1 MSIGKKLNTVL
12 GLLITVIALST
23 IISFLSYNTIQNRTN
38 EAMDKRM
45 TMVAM
50 IDDMRFNLSMQGL
63 YARAIIIDPT
73 PTNEENLRTYAKKLD
88 DNIAYLQAHA
98 DTDEMN
104 KLMQQV
110 STFNDEFNGQAE
122 QVIANYKTNTNEAKD
137 IVNNKLQSA
146 NVGILTTALKM
157 SEIEKQRLEDIKAET
172 AKAILNAKIASLIV
186 LIISLIISVA
196 VVVYIRKRI
205 TQPLVQVSDEAAKIS
220 EGDLT
225 GQDVEVRTKDEIGK
239 LTSSFNTMR
248 SNLRS
253 LVHNVQENTEQLS
266 AASEELFAS
275 TQEITATTND
285 VTHRVLDTSEAAQ
298 NSSQIAGDSATAM
311 EETAIGVQRIAEAT
325 QTLHSKALTA
335 SEVAANGRKI
345 ITEAK
350 DQMTTIDGST
360 VTVNALVTKLA
371 KQTEEINSISQ
382 VITAITDQTNLL
394 ALNAAIEAARAGEHG
409 KGFAVVADEVRKLA
423 EESKNSATSI
433 VALTQ
438 EIKRDTA
445 EVEEAVRHSLASV
458 KEGVAIIEKAG
469 ESFNQIEFDVEDM
482 KNSIQ
487 DVSATSE
494 QLSASAEEV
503 TASVNEIAIGANKA
517 SESIEMIAAAMEE
530 QSASMEQVN
539 DVAAAVTENSQQLQT
554 QIQQFRV

>member
-1 MSIGKKLNTVL
+1 MSIGKKLNTIL
-12 GLLITVIALST
+12 FILIAIIALST
-23 IISFLSYNTIQNRTN
+23 VISFNSYNNIQESTK
-38 EAMDKRM
+38 EAMDNRM
-45 TMVAM
+45 TQVAM
-50 IDDMRFNLSMQGL
+50 IDDIRYNIAMQGL
-63 YARAIIIDPT
+63 YARAIIIDPSQK
-73 PTNEENLRTYAKKLD
+73 NEENLRTYAKKLD
-88 DNIAYLQAHA
+88 DNIAYLQEHA
-98 DTDEMN
+98 DTDEM
-104 KLMQQV
+104 LQLVQQV
-110 STFNDEFNGQAE
+110 SKFNDDFNVQAG
-122 QVIANYKTNTNEAKD
+122 QVIANYKTNITEAKN
-137 IVNNKLQSA
+137 IVKNNLQSA
-146 NVGILTTALKM
+146 NVDILSTALEMEK
-157 SEIEKQRLEDIKAET
+157 IEKQRLEDIKVET
-172 AKAILNAKIASLIV
+172 ANDIRLSKITSVVV
-186 LIISLIISVA
+186 LIISLIISAAA
-196 VVVYIRKRI
+196 VLYIRKRI
-205 TQPLVQVSDEAAKIS
+205 IKPLVQVSDEATKIS
-220 EGDLT
+220 DGDLT
-225 GQDVEVRTKDEIGK
+225 GKDIQVFSKDEIGN
-239 LTSSFNTMR
+239 LANTFNTMR
-248 SNLRS
+248 SNLRN
-253 LVHNVQENTEQLS
+253 LVFNVQQNTEHLS
-266 AASEELFAS
+266 AASEELSAS

-285 VTHRVLDTSEAAQ
+285 VTHRVLETAEAAQ
-298 NSSQIAGDSATAM
+298 NSSQIAADSAIAM
-311 EETAIGVQRIAEAT
+311 EETAIGVQRIAETT

-335 SEVAANGRKI
+335 SEAAASGRKI

-360 VTVNALVTKLA
+360 VTVNELVTKLA
-371 KQTEEINSISQ
+371 KQTEEISSISQ

-445 EVEEAVRHSLASV
+445 EVEEAVRNSLASV
-458 KEGVAIIEKAG
+458 KEGVLIIEKAG
-469 ESFNQIEFDVEDM
+469 KSFNQIELDVEDM

-517 SESIEMIAAAMEE
+517 SESVEMIAAAMEE

-539 DVAAAVTENSQQLQT
+539 HVAISVTESSQQLQI

>member
-1 MSIGKKLNTVL
+1 MSIGKKLNTML
-12 GLLITVIALST
+12 SILIAIIALST
-23 IISFLSYNTIQNRTN
+23 VISFNSYNNIQKSTK
-38 EAMDKRM
+38 EAMDNRM
-45 TMVAM
+45 TQVAM
-50 IDDMRFNLSMQGL
+50 IDDIRFNLAMQGL
-63 YARAIIIDPT
+63 YARAIIVDPSQA
-73 PTNEENLRTYAKKLD
+73 NEENLRKYAKNLD
-88 DNIAYLQAHA
+88 NSITYMQEHA
-98 DTDEMN
+98 DTDEM
-104 KLMQQV
+104 KQLVQQA
-110 STFNDEFNGQAE
+110 SAFNEDFNAQAE
-122 QVIANYKTNTNEAKD
+122 QVIANYKTNAAEAKN
-137 IVNNKLQSA
+137 IVNNKLQTA
-146 NVGILTTALKM
+146 NVGILTTALEMEK
-157 SEIEKQRLEDIKAET
+157 IEKQRLEDIKVET
-172 AKAILNAKIASLIV
+172 ANDIRVSKITSVVV
-186 LIISLIISVA
+186 LIISLIISAAA
-196 VVVYIRKRI
+196 VLYIRKRI
-205 TQPLVQVSDEAAKIS
+205 IKPLVQVSDEATKIAD
-220 EGDLT
+220 GDLT
-225 GQDVEVRTKDEIGK
+225 GQDIQVISKDEIGN
-239 LTSSFNTMR
+239 LANTFNTMR
-248 SNLRS
+248 SNLRN
-253 LVHNVQENTEQLS
+253 LVFNVQQNTEQLS
-266 AASEELFAS
+266 AASEELSAS

-285 VTHRVLDTSEAAQ
+285 VTHRVLETAEAAQ
-298 NSSQIAGDSATAM
+298 SSSQIASDSAIAM
-311 EETAIGVQRIAEAT
+311 EETAIGVQRIAETT

-335 SEVAANGRKI
+335 SEAAASGRKI

-360 VTVNALVTKLA
+360 VTVNELVTKLA
-371 KQTEEINSISQ
+371 KQTEEISSISQ

-445 EVEEAVRHSLASV
+445 DVEEAVRNSLASV
-458 KEGVAIIEKAG
+458 KEGVLIIEKAG
-469 ESFNQIEFDVEDM
+469 KSFNQIELDVEEM

-517 SESIEMIAAAMEE
+517 SESVEMIAAAMEE

-539 DVAAAVTENSQQLQT
+539 HVAISVTESSQELQT